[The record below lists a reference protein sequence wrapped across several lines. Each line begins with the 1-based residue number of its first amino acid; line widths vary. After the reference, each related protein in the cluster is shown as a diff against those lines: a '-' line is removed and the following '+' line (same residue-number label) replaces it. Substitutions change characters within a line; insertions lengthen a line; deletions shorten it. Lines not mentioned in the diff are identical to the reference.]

1 MNFLKRVLAQL
12 DKIKV
17 ILKFI
22 RALDAAIDAF
32 KAVVELDENKREN
45 EKIS

>member
-1 MNFLKRVLAQL
+1 MKYLKIVLGYL

-17 ILKFI
+17 ILKFV

-32 KAVVELDENKREN
+32 KAVVELDEKSN
-45 EKIS
+45 EKIN